1 MNEVTTETGVKSNN
15 NVLLMTFG
23 ILAILAIAAA
33 GIYFSMNTDEA
44 MEETGSAVARVNGEE
59 ISQSEYDR
67 SVAQITGVYA
77 TQGADPTD
85 PTVIAS
91 VKDQALNTLINR
103 RLMSSAALS
112 AGVTVDDSEVDTEYQ
127 TVVTSLGSEEA
138 LTTALSENG
147 MNEDNLRSEIRTD
160 LLINKYL
167 ETKLGVSTIVVTD
180 EEIQTAYDTAIS
192 SSESTEE
199 APALADVRDLI
210 SNQLLS
216 EKQQLAI
223 NAELERLRQEASIE
237 VLI

>member
-1 MNEVTTETGVKSNN
+1 
-15 NVLLMTFG
+15 
-23 ILAILAIAAA
+23 
-33 GIYFSMNTDEA
+33 
-44 MEETGSAVARVNGEE
+44 
-59 ISQSEYDR
+59 
-67 SVAQITGVYA
+67 
-77 TQGADPTD
+77 
-85 PTVIAS
+85 
-91 VKDQALNTLINR
+91 
-103 RLMSSAALS
+103 MSSAALS

>member
-1 MNEVTTETGVKSNN
+1 MNEVPTETKTGNN
-15 NVLLMTFG
+15 QVALMTFG

-33 GIYFSMNTDEA
+33 GVYFYMNTDGT
-44 MEETGSAVARVNGEE
+44 MEETGAAVALVNGEE

-85 PTVIAS
+85 PSVIAS
-91 VKDQALNTLINR
+91 VKEQALNTLINR
-103 RLMSSAALS
+103 RLIASAALS
-112 AGVTVDDSEVDTEYQ
+112 SGVKVEDSEIETEYQ

-138 LTTALSENG
+138 LVAALSENG
-147 MNEDNLRSEIRTD
+147 MNESNLRSEIRTD

-167 ETKLGVSTIVVTD
+167 EAELGVSSIAVTD
-180 EEIQTAYDTAIS
+180 EEIQTAYETAIS

-199 APALADVRDLI
+199 APALEDVRDLI

-216 EKQQLAI
+216 EKQQLVI